1 MVRLGAVFLDWL
13 MSALP
18 SEAEGRQKCELIY
31 CGSCGS
37 VDHTESVQI
46 FHDIYIYIY
55 ILYIYLGSF

>member
-1 MVRLGAVFLDWL
+1 

-31 CGSCGS
+31 CGSS
-37 VDHTESVQI
+37 EVDHTESVQI

-55 ILYIYLGSF
+55 IIYIYI